1 MAGTACRQRKGLRG
15 MARTGSKNLIDD
27 KITKAQDAV
36 VRAKTRYEAALAD
49 LENLMIKK
57 EEMKKE
63 ELYAAIGKS
72 SKSYDEIMRFLGE
85 NIR

>member
-1 MAGTACRQRKGLRG
+1 
-15 MARTGSKNLIDD
+15 MARAGSVNSIDD

-49 LENLMIKK
+49 LEKLMTKK

-72 SKSYDEIMRFLGE
+72 NKSYDEIMRFLGE
-85 NIR
+85 NTR

>member
-1 MAGTACRQRKGLRG
+1 MAGTACQQRKGLRE
-15 MARTGSKNLIDD
+15 MARAGCTNSIDD

-36 VRAKTRYEAALAD
+36 VRAKTRYEAALAN
-49 LENLMIKK
+49 LEKLMTKK

-72 SKSYDEIMRFLGE
+72 NKSYDEIIRFLSE
-85 NIR
+85 NTR

>member
-1 MAGTACRQRKGLRG
+1 
-15 MARTGSKNLIDD
+15 MARYGCKNSIDD

-49 LENLMIKK
+49 LENLMTKK

-63 ELYAAIGKS
+63 ELYAAISKS

-85 NIR
+85 NTR